1 MMWKMIED
9 CSMIHFC
16 SAESQTDIN
25 LGKVNSLYYFQ
36 MLSLWF
42 FPSFQNTQMDLLCA
56 TGLEY
61 DLFLICRV
69 FAKMLKYAT
78 KYQ

>member
-25 LGKVNSLYYFQ
+25 LGKVNSLYYFSDAII
-36 MLSLWF
+36 MV
-42 FPSFQNTQMDLLCA
+42 FPVIS
-56 TGLEY
+56 
-61 DLFLICRV
+61 
-69 FAKMLKYAT
+69 KYT
-78 KYQ
+78 NGFVVCYWVGV